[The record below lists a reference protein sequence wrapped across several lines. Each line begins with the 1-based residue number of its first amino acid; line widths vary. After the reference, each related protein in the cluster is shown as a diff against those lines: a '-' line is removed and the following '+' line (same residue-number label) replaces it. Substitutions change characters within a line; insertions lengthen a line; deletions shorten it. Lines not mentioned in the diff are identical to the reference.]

1 MIFELERNSHLPLY
15 AQIVLRVREMI
26 TSGALKVG
34 DRLPASRDLARTLG
48 VNRNTVTYAY
58 EELEADALVTSQV
71 GRGTYISGVPVKSVK
86 AAPPA
91 KREIDVYP
99 WDSDFAH
106 LRRDPWLG
114 GMLRFKHFAG
124 NTISFAYSLPQADLV
139 PMDKFRAAID
149 RAARREGTAVM
160 IEMGDSQG
168 YAPLREYLA
177 TQMAL
182 SGIKASADEILI
194 TNGCQQALSLL
205 QSALIQPGDA
215 VAIENP
221 TYSGALSVFCRGG
234 QKFVPIPMDDRGISL
249 DLLEEAFSRHAPKL
263 LYTIPT
269 FQNPTGVTTS
279 LADRHQLL
287 DLSVKYR
294 VPIIEDDIYS
304 ELRYDGP
311 AVPPLKALDEHGI
324 VIHVSSF
331 SKIGFA
337 GLRVGWILGPRALI
351 QQLALVKQKLDLH
364 TATLTQAAIYEFS
377 RHGLL
382 ARHVKRARK
391 AYRER
396 RDAMIEA
403 LERHF
408 PEEASWNRPE
418 GGMAL
423 WVRLPEGFDTDQLL
437 VQAYEKGVLFSPASH
452 FYAGAPRQNM
462 LRLSFTTNTPEA
474 IDAGIRTLGGLVKRE
489 LAGLRK
495 RPAQEAS
502 RGFKALV

>member
-1 MIFELERNSHLPLY
+1 
-15 AQIVLRVREMI
+15 MI
-26 TSGALKVG
+26 TSGALKIG

-48 VNRNTVTYAY
+48 VNRNTVAYAY

-71 GRGTYISGVPVKSVK
+71 GRGTYISGLPDRTAKS
-86 AAPPA
+86 AAPA
-91 KREIDVYP
+91 KREISAYP
-99 WDSDFAH
+99 WEADFAH

-114 GMLRFKHFAG
+114 GMLRFKHLAG
-124 NTISFAYSLPQADLV
+124 DTVSFAYSLPQPNLV
-139 PMDKFRAAID
+139 PIEKFRAAID
-149 RAARREGTAVM
+149 RAARREGKRL
-160 IEMGDSQG
+160 IEEMGDSLG
-168 YAPLREYLA
+168 YTPLREYLA

-182 SGIKASADEILI
+182 SGIKASPDEILI
-194 TNGCQQALSLL
+194 TNGCQQAISLL
-205 QSALIQPGDA
+205 QSALVQPGDA

-234 QKFVPIPMDDRGISL
+234 QKFIPIPMDDKGIR
-249 DLLEEAFSRHAPKL
+249 LEMVEESFSRHAPKL

-279 LADRHQLL
+279 LANRHQLVE
-287 DLSVKYR
+287 LSVKYR
-294 VPIIEDDIYS
+294 VPVIEDDIYS

-311 AVPPLKALDEHGI
+311 AVPPLKALDDHGI
-324 VIHVSSF
+324 VIHISSF

-337 GLRVGWILGPRALI
+337 GLRVGWIMGARELI

-382 ARHVKRARK
+382 ARHMKRARK

-396 RDAMIEA
+396 RDAMIAA

-408 PEEASWNRPE
+408 PEEASWNHPE

-423 WVRLPEGFDTDQLL
+423 WVRLPDGFDTDQLL
-437 VQAYEKGVLFSPASH
+437 VQSYEKGVLFSPASH
-452 FYAGAPRQNM
+452 FYAGAARQNM
-462 LRLSFTTNTPEA
+462 LRLSFTMSPPEA
-474 IDAGIRTLGGLVKRE
+474 IDAGIRTLGSIVKRE
-489 LAGLRK
+489 LAGMRK
-495 RPAQEAS
+495 RPVHQAAG
-502 RGFKALV
+502 GFKALV